1 VIRRAIGKFADWALN
16 RLYAGSVIA
25 TIDGVPIV
33 SLRGDQGD
41 FLRVISISFDL
52 LRIHDPKRLGRIA
65 SSARWIVDCSLAMG
79 ARSGQFHRRHAAIE
93 MDFEFSDEFGDDLH
107 HAAYYAGL
115 MVHEAT
121 HGMLLARGF
130 DYTEET
136 RIQTERICIAEENR
150 FLARLGGVRAD
161 LADSL
166 RTEFNADDWMES
178 WNMSSADEVKRLLKR
193 VFEK

>member
-1 VIRRAIGKFADWALN
+1 MIRRAIGKFADWALN

-25 TIDGVPIV
+25 TIDGVTIV
-33 SLRGDQGD
+33 SLRSDHGD
-41 FLRVISISFDL
+41 FLRVITLSFDL
-52 LRIHDPKRLGRIA
+52 LRIHDPKRLGKIA

-79 ARSGQFHRRHAAIE
+79 ARSGQFRRRHSAIE
-93 MDFEFSDEFGDDLH
+93 MDFEFSDEFGDDLR
-107 HAAYYAGL
+107 HAAYYAAL

-130 DYTEET
+130 DYTEES
-136 RIQTERICIAEENR
+136 RAQTERICVAEENR

-166 RTEFNADDWMES
+166 RIKFDPNDWMES
-178 WNMSSADEVKRLLKR
+178 WNMNPAEEVNRLFKR